1 MNKNKIHIAV
11 IGAGTV
17 ARDNQIPA
25 FLKCSEA
32 EVTAVFDRHIERAE
46 ALAGSY
52 GIPKAYCRLED
63 VLADKDI
70 DCVSICTGNV
80 SHESLVLAAA
90 EAGKNIL
97 CEKPMALGMEEIHEM
112 QRLAREQGVLLLEGY
127 MYRCHPQTAKLVEL
141 LKAGAVG
148 RVRSV
153 EGAFSFRSEFNPA
166 SRLFDPALGGGAIWD
181 IGGYPLS
188 MANLV
193 AAASS
198 GNAPVRP
205 ERLEAVG
212 VWAENGIDLLS
223 TALVCYPAGIVGRLT
238 VSLTSTED
246 NSLRIYGEGGK
257 IVVPDPWVCDRVN
270 PPQGRILLTRSGEA
284 AEVIEVPCDRT
295 SFTLEAEYF
304 ASLAAQGKTDAV
316 FPVMSAAET
325 VLQNE
330 LLQEWERKAAGK

>member
-1 MNKNKIHIAV
+1 M
-11 IGAGTV
+11 
-17 ARDNQIPA
+17 
-25 FLKCSEA
+25 
-32 EVTAVFDRHIERAE
+32 
-46 ALAGSY
+46 
-52 GIPKAYCRLED
+52 
-63 VLADKDI
+63 
-70 DCVSICTGNV
+70 
-80 SHESLVLAAA
+80 
-90 EAGKNIL
+90 L

-141 LKAGAVG
+141 LKAGAVS

>member
-1 MNKNKIHIAV
+1 MLKWGI
-11 IGAGTV
+11 AGTGQIARAFALALNRAENCRACGV
-17 ARDNQIPA
+17 AGRRAEKAAA
-25 FLKCSEA
+25 FAA
-32 EVTAVFDRHIERAE
+32 ELRVERAYSSVEQMCADPEIE
-46 ALAGSY
+46 AVY
-52 GIPKAYCRLED
+52 VCPP
-63 VLADKDI
+63 
-70 DCVSICTGNV
+70 
-80 SHESLVLAAA
+80 HPFHA
-90 EAGKNIL
+90 EWARCALKQGKHVL

-330 LLQEWERKAAGK
+330 LLQEWERNAAGK